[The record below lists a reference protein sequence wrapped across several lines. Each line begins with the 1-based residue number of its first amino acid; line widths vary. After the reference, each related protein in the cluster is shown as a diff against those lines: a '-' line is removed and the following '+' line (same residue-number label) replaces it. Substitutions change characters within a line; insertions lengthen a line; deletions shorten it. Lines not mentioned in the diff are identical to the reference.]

1 MSMITRVATL
11 LIALFAAVP
20 APAQT
25 GYPARPVRVV
35 VPFAPG
41 GPSDVIARLLA
52 QKFSESLGQQFYVE
66 NHAGGGG
73 NLGTALAARTA
84 PDGYTM
90 LVASS
95 SFMINPG
102 LYAKIPYDP
111 YTDFDPVTE
120 IATTPNVLVV
130 HPSVAVKSVR
140 ELVELIRANP
150 GKYSYANPGTGTP
163 SHLSGEMFKL
173 ALKLDMVAV
182 PFQGGG
188 PMIQSV
194 IGGHT
199 PIAFSSMPPAAPQI
213 REGRLRALAVTSG
226 RRSIAV
232 PDVPTMAEAGVADQ
246 EGDTPQGILLPR
258 GAPREAIDLLYRETV
273 RVIALSD
280 IKQKL
285 AAIGF
290 EPIGSTPAEFDARI
304 RTEVPKWAKLIR
316 DANIKPE

>member
-11 LIALFAAVP
+11 LIALFAAGP
-20 APAQT
+20 APGQT

-130 HPSVAVKSVR
+130 HPSVAVKASASSSNSSAPTR
-140 ELVELIRANP
+140 ASTATPIRAP
-150 GKYSYANPGTGTP
+150 GRPRTCPARCSSSRSSSTW
-163 SHLSGEMFKL
+163 LRCRFR
-173 ALKLDMVAV
+173 AV
-182 PFQGGG
+182 
-188 PMIQSV
+188 
-194 IGGHT
+194 
-199 PIAFSSMPPAAPQI
+199 
-213 REGRLRALAVTSG
+213 GR
-226 RRSIAV
+226 
-232 PDVPTMAEAGVADQ
+232 
-246 EGDTPQGILLPR
+246 
-258 GAPREAIDLLYRETV
+258 
-273 RVIALSD
+273 
-280 IKQKL
+280 
-285 AAIGF
+285 
-290 EPIGSTPAEFDARI
+290 
-304 RTEVPKWAKLIR
+304 
-316 DANIKPE
+316 

>member
-11 LIALFAAVP
+11 LIALFAAGP
-20 APAQT
+20 ASGQT

-316 DANIKPE
+316 EANIKPE